1 MIMATDRKTH
11 MSIVSCCSCPI
22 VIGTCRTG
30 LPLKKVLPCRRMM
43 IIIARCGNSF
53 TKDLRRRDRAM
64 ITLGIDIGS
73 ITTKAALIQDGAL
86 RGSLVGFTGYNIGK
100 AWRHVTDELL
110 AGLGI
115 GFDAVEKIVSTG
127 YGRAGV
133 PEANKAI
140 TEITCHAAG
149 VNFCAPHVRSIIDI
163 GGQDS
168 KAIVLDD
175 GGRVRD
181 FVMNDKCAAG
191 TGRFLE
197 VMARALQVDLEEFGD
212 ISLQAEKPGKISSLC
227 TVFAESEVISLI
239 SKGEVR
245 ENIIAGIHESI
256 ATRIVAMAIRVGV
269 RAPVMMTGGVA
280 KNIGVVR
287 ALEKK
292 LGMDIEVSD
301 RAQVMGAI
309 GAAILAVPL

>member
-1 MIMATDRKTH
+1 ML
-11 MSIVSCCSCPI
+11 S
-22 VIGTCRTG
+22 
-30 LPLKKVLPCRRMM
+30 
-43 IIIARCGNSF
+43 
-53 TKDLRRRDRAM
+53 
-64 ITLGIDIGS
+64 LGIDIGS
-73 ITTKAALIQDGAL
+73 ITTKAAVIKDGVLIGT
-86 RGSLVGFTGYNIGK
+86 RVGFTGYNVDK

-110 AGLGI
+110 VELGQELTAM
-115 GFDAVEKIVSTG
+115 DKIVSTG

-133 PEANKAI
+133 KAAHKTI

-149 VNFCAPHVRSIIDI
+149 VHFYAPHIHSIIDI

-168 KAIVLDD
+168 KSILLDD
-175 GGRVRD
+175 NGRVRD

-212 ISLQAEKPGKISSLC
+212 ISLRAENPGKISSLC

-239 SKGEVR
+239 SKGESR

-256 ATRIVAMAIRVGV
+256 AIRISAMANRVGV
-269 RAPVMMTGGVA
+269 KPPLMMTGGVA

-292 LGMDIEVSD
+292 LGMAIEILES
-301 RAQVMGAI
+301 AQVMGAI
-309 GAAILAVPL
+309 GAAVLAADL